1 MFLVILLD
9 VQKCLNMYIKEMMTA
24 KTVHMTKPP
33 ILEKI
38 VVVPSVKPSLL
49 LKVTTLEKLVV

>member
-38 VVVPSVKPSLL
+38 VVVPSVEPSLL
-49 LKVTTLEKLVV
+49 LKVTTLVV